1 MNKRATELLKSLEID
16 ASATQKLEEVSL
28 ARQQMIAIARAVD
41 MKCKVLIL
49 DEPTSSLDD
58 DEVAKLFKLMN
69 RLKDEGVGIIFV
81 THFLEQVYEVCDRIT
96 VLRNGEL
103 VGEYEVKDLPR
114 VMLVAKMM
122 GKDFDDLADI
132 KEIMQ
137 NSKNSSRLSRQ
148 KDLAIKERSNRL
160 I

>member
-58 DEVAKLFKLMN
+58 DEVALF
-69 RLKDEGVGIIFV
+69 
-81 THFLEQVYEVCDRIT
+81 
-96 VLRNGEL
+96 
-103 VGEYEVKDLPR
+103 
-114 VMLVAKMM
+114 
-122 GKDFDDLADI
+122 
-132 KEIMQ
+132 
-137 NSKNSSRLSRQ
+137 
-148 KDLAIKERSNRL
+148 
-160 I
+160 